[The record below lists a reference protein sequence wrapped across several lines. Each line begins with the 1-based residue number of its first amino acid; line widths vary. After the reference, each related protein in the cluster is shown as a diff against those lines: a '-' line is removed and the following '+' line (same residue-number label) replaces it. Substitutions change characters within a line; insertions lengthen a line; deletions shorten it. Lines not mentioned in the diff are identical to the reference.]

1 MQDQTDGVKTVTT
14 VVVVFRFVP
23 VEQVVMIVQICAMNV
38 WKSVL
43 NVLLNSVN
51 IAEHVK
57 IVPKVTVGAM
67 VVIPVEVV

>member
-1 MQDQTDGVKTVTT
+1 MQALTVGAKTVTI

-23 VEQVVMIVQICAMNV
+23 AEQVVMIVQICAMNV
-38 WKSVL
+38 WKPVL
-43 NVLLNSVN
+43 HVLLNSVN